1 MEGSLIPPSAAPR
14 QRQGSRCKALQ
25 EGQERSGEAPLAPP
39 PALPSH
45 MATPNCKGG
54 WEIPSSAPR
63 TGQGVWEQAAFGIAL
78 QNEFPLGIV
87 ALLTSAEPLGSS
99 IYSLRLIALLLP
111 INLHI
116 SLIR

>member
-1 MEGSLIPPSAAPR
+1 MKHPSP
-14 QRQGSRCKALQ
+14 
-25 EGQERSGEAPLAPP
+25 PP